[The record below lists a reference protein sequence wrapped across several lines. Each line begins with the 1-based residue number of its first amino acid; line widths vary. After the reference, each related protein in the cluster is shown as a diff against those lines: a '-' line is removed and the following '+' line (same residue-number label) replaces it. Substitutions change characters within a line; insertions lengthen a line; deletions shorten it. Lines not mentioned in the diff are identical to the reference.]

1 MTNEQL
7 VAEYAASRS
16 PRVLDELVRRNQRL
30 LHHLLKRFAYAQE
43 PYEDL
48 LQVANLGLLKA
59 VQRFDPAKGRTFST
73 YAAALIEGEI
83 RHHLRDSLLLR
94 QPRWVRKVYG
104 QISEAQTELTRTL
117 QRTPTLRELSERLN
131 ITEQGI
137 IEVLQLYAR
146 VGAPGEPLS
155 GEEFS
160 AGAER
165 AAVHS
170 LRLQSFTLP
179 VEDRITLYDALDKL
193 SAVERKIIYLLF
205 FREFTQQE
213 VAAAPRP
220 HPEEGLARVDQGSRQ
235 TEDRADPQSHLAEQA
250 SSPRRPAGLLVG
262 AHPATYPAWG
272 DVFGWRSLDHS
283 RPVRNRTLARSLSLL
298 AYRRS

>member
-7 VAEYAASRS
+7 VAEYVATRS

-48 LQVANLGLLKA
+48 LQVANVGLLKA
-59 VQRFDPAKGRTFST
+59 VQRFDPEKGRTFST

-94 QPRWVRKVYG
+94 QPRWVRKVHG
-104 QISEAQTELTRTL
+104 EISAAQAELTHKLR
-117 QRTPTLRELSERLN
+117 RTPTLGELSERLN

-146 VGAPGEPLS
+146 VGAPEEPLT
-155 GEEFS
+155 GDEFA

-193 SAVERKIIYLLF
+193 STAERRIIYLLF

-213 VAAAPRP
+213 VATALGLTQKKVSRESIRA
-220 HPEEGLARVDQGSRQ
+220 LARLKSVLQ
-235 TEDRADPQSHLAEQA
+235 
-250 SSPRRPAGLLVG
+250 
-262 AHPATYPAWG
+262 
-272 DVFGWRSLDHS
+272 
-283 RPVRNRTLARSLSLL
+283 RNVI
-298 AYRRS
+298 

>member
-1 MTNEQL
+1 VGVTEVRVTNEQL
-7 VAEYAASRS
+7 VAEYAATRS

-137 IEVLQLYAR
+137 IEVLQLYTR
-146 VGAPGEPLS
+146 VDVPGEPLS
-155 GEEFS
+155 GEEYR

-193 SAVERKIIYLLF
+193 SGVERKIIYLLF
-205 FREFTQQE
+205 FREFTQHE
-213 VAAAPRP
+213 VAAALGLTQKKVSR
-220 HPEEGLARVDQGSRQ
+220 ESIKALARLKSVL
-235 TEDRADPQSHLAEQA
+235 T
-250 SSPRRPAGLLVG
+250 
-262 AHPATYPAWG
+262 
-272 DVFGWRSLDHS
+272 
-283 RPVRNRTLARSLSLL
+283 RNVI
-298 AYRRS
+298 